1 MVALGS
7 RSVWGAS
14 GSRAVSR
21 PGVVAVLV
29 LALAGCASY
38 DGSTLIA
45 GKSTAADVESLM
57 GQADEKLAAAGG
69 SSVWFYTRPS
79 GGNTY
84 AVRLG
89 PDGIVRDVE
98 DRLTDENIAKLESG
112 VSRREDVRALLG
124 PPYET
129 VRFERQQ
136 RDVWTY
142 KRFVISERRVL
153 WVQFSDD
160 GLVREIIDSIDYD
173 YIPASDSGNAKD

>member
-57 GQADEKLAAAGG
+57 GQADEG
-69 SSVWFYTRPS
+69 RP
-79 GGNTY
+79 
-84 AVRLG
+84 VI
-89 PDGIVRDVE
+89 IVRGLRWPGTQSSSAE
-98 DRLTDENIAKLESG
+98 
-112 VSRREDVRALLG
+112 
-124 PPYET
+124 
-129 VRFERQQ
+129 
-136 RDVWTY
+136 
-142 KRFVISERRVL
+142 
-153 WVQFSDD
+153 
-160 GLVREIIDSIDYD
+160 LVR
-173 YIPASDSGNAKD
+173 PASEDLFR